1 MPHAIAAG
9 IGRIPEDRNA
19 EGTIGDM
26 TTWENVVLERIWSPK
41 FSAARGR
48 APCRRARRDRGR
60 SSTRHDVR
68 GASVDGRIR
77 LLSGGNMQKLILG
90 RVLDAGPDIL
100 VAAQP
105 SRGLDEGAIA
115 GVHERLLEARGRG
128 AGVLLISEDLDEVI
142 ALSDRIRAIV
152 NGRLSPAI
160 PAERANAQ
168 LLGLMMAGDWSAAEA
183 IEAEAADAL

>member
-1 MPHAIAAG
+1 PHAIAAG

-26 TTWENVVLERIWSPK
+26 STWENVVLERIWSPE
-41 FSAARGR
+41 FSSLGLVRRAAAR
-48 APCRRARRDRGR
+48 AATEAIIRDY
-60 SSTRHDVR
+60 DVR

-90 RVLDAGPDIL
+90 RVLTAGPDIL

-142 ALSDRIRAIV
+142 GLSDRIRAIV
-152 NGRLSPAI
+152 GGRLSPAI

-168 LLGLMMAGDWSAAEA
+168 LLGLMMAGDWTAAER
-183 IEAEAADAL
+183 IEAEATSHEI